1 MLEILIFSLLNFGC
15 YNRHRSYGTHLMI
28 QKYEFRIPKVLDN
41 YNIFLFSILHQL
53 NVLYQSCQKDVR
65 PSKMD
70 ALLYLLAQEGHNLHR
85 MGKRILNHSRRSR
98 IWIPVPAK
106 FFSFKFSL
114 LVLYTMIEMHV
125 NGTLYECA
133 HSCVR
138 DVSWKSNK

>member
-1 MLEILIFSLLNFGC
+1 MIFEKNYSNENSKSKRRAKGRQCYEILLRPFNYFALKLNCHSTVLEILIFSLLNFGC

-98 IWIPVPAK
+98 I
-106 FFSFKFSL
+106 
-114 LVLYTMIEMHV
+114 
-125 NGTLYECA
+125 
-133 HSCVR
+133 
-138 DVSWKSNK
+138 